1 MSGRFLLDSNIVI
14 AFFADEK
21 VVVERVEA
29 LPQVFV
35 PVIVVGELLYGAA
48 KSARS
53 LENERRVLDFSQS
66 VSLLD
71 VSRSTAQAYAS
82 IKNNLR
88 TKGHPIPENDIWI
101 AAIAKEHGLTVVT
114 RDPHFAAVDGLTVE
128 TW

>member
-1 MSGRFLLDSNIVI
+1 MSGRFLLDSNIII
-14 AFFADEK
+14 AFFADETA
-21 VVVERVEA
+21 VVERVEA

-53 LENERRVLDFSQS
+53 QENERRVLDFSQA

-82 IKNNLR
+82 IKNSL
-88 TKGHPIPENDIWI
+88 
-101 AAIAKEHGLTVVT
+101 
-114 RDPHFAAVDGLTVE
+114 
-128 TW
+128 

>member
-88 TKGHPIPENDIWI
+88 RKGHPIPENDIWI

>member
-1 MSGRFLLDSNIVI
+1 MSGRFLLDSNIII
-14 AFFADEK
+14 AFFADEAA
-21 VVVERVEA
+21 VVERVES

-53 LENERRVLDFSQS
+53 QENERRVLDFSQS

-71 VSRSTAQAYAS
+71 VSRSTAKAYAS

-88 TKGHPIPENDIWI
+88 RKGRPIPENDIWI

-114 RDPHFAAVDGLTVE
+114 RDPHFSEVDGLTVE

>member
-14 AFFADEK
+14 AFFADEQP
-21 VVVERVEA
+21 VVERIEA
-29 LPQVFV
+29 FPQVFV

-53 LENERRVLDFSQS
+53 LENTRRVLDFAQA

-82 IKNNLR
+82 IKDGLR
-88 TKGHPIPENDIWI
+88 RKGRPIPENDIWI
-101 AAIAKEHGLTVVT
+101 AAIAKEHSLTIVT
-114 RDPHFAAVDGLTVE
+114 RDPHFAEVDGLKVE
-128 TW
+128 NW

>member
-1 MSGRFLLDSNIVI
+1 MSGRFLLDSNIII
-14 AFFADEK
+14 AFFADETA
-21 VVVERVEA
+21 VVERVEA

-53 LENERRVLDFSQS
+53 QENERRVLDFSQS

-71 VSRSTAQAYAS
+71 VSRSTAKAYAS

-88 TKGHPIPENDIWI
+88 RKGRPIPENDIWI

-114 RDPHFAAVDGLTVE
+114 RDPHFSEVDGLTVE

>member
-1 MSGRFLLDSNIVI
+1 MSGRFLLDSNIII
-14 AFFADEK
+14 AFFADETA
-21 VVVERVEA
+21 VVERVEA

-35 PVIVVGELLYGAA
+35 PVIAVGELLYGAA

-88 TKGHPIPENDIWI
+88 RKGRPIPENDIWI

-114 RDPHFAAVDGLTVE
+114 RDPHFAEVDGLTVE

>member
-1 MSGRFLLDSNIVI
+1 MSGRFLLDTNIII
-14 AFFADEK
+14 ALFADE
-21 VVVERVEA
+21 VAVAERVEA

-35 PVIVVGELLYGAA
+35 PVIAVGELLYGAA

-82 IKNNLR
+82 IKNSLR
-88 TKGHPIPENDIWI
+88 RKGRPIPENDIWI

-114 RDPHFAAVDGLTVE
+114 RDPHFAEVDGLTVE

>member
-1 MSGRFLLDSNIVI
+1 MSGRFLLDTNIII
-14 AFFADEK
+14 ALFADE
-21 VVVERVEA
+21 VAVAERVEA

-35 PVIVVGELLYGAA
+35 PVIAVGELLYGAA

-88 TKGHPIPENDIWI
+88 RKGRPIPENDIWI

-114 RDPHFAAVDGLTVE
+114 RDPHFAEVDGLTVE